1 MKRWT
6 ILGAFALSAAMIDAG
21 AQPLPS
27 APATPTSP
35 AAAASGGALMPQ
47 PLVGRIERPANF
59 GSHQVDMR
67 HVDVWLPADYN
78 AARRYQVLYKQ
89 DGRNLFDGRLHMS
102 GKSWE
107 ADVAVDRLVRAGR
120 IADTIIVGIW
130 NAGVDRYAEYYPEK
144 ALAFAPEA
152 VRREYVEQ
160 ASNGKSRADAYL
172 RFIVEE
178 LKPAID
184 KKYAT
189 RPGRESTFIA
199 GSSMGGL
206 ISIYALCGYPQV
218 FGGAAGLSTHWVG
231 KPTAWGRER
240 VRNAALP
247 LAAMTYLSQKL
258 PSPEG
263 HRIYTDRGDD
273 WLDSLYEPGHR
284 MVEEVLRDRGYTAAN
299 AMTAIV
305 HGTGHGEADWAARLE
320 VPLQFL
326 MGVR

>member
-1 MKRWT
+1 MNLRIT
-6 ILGAFALSAAMIDAG
+6 TLLGALALWVMMNDAEAQTPPPQTAASAA
-21 AQPLPS
+21 S
-27 APATPTSP
+27 APT
-35 AAAASGGALMPQ
+35 LPQ
-47 PLVGRIERPANF
+47 PTFGRIERLA
-59 GSHQVDMR
+59 SVSSRHVDAR
-67 HVDVWLPADYN
+67 HVDVWLPADYS
-78 AARRYQVLYKQ
+78 ASKRYNVLYMQ
-89 DGRNLFDGRLHMS
+89 DGQNLFDGRLHMS
-102 GKSWE
+102 GKAWE
-107 ADVAVDRLVRAGR
+107 ADVAVDRLVKTGR
-120 IADTIIVGIW
+120 IADTLIVGIW
-130 NAGVDRYAEYYPEK
+130 NNGVERYAEYYPEK
-144 ALAFAPEA
+144 VLAFAPEA

-160 ASNGKSRADAYL
+160 ASNGRSKADAYL

-184 KKYAT
+184 KEYAT
-189 RPGRESTFIA
+189 RPGPESTFIV

-206 ISIYALCGYPQV
+206 ISIYALCEYPQV

-247 LAAMTYLSQKL
+247 LAAMAYLSQKL
-258 PSPEG
+258 PSPPT
-263 HRIYTDRGDD
+263 HRVYTDRGDD

-320 VPLQFL
+320 APLLFL
-326 MGVR
+326 MGAR